1 MERENHLSE
10 NLSAIR
16 NALYPKP
23 LYEIASEIHISKSTL
38 QDAIATG
45 NVNLDT
51 AIRIANALHLSLDA
65 LVFGTIETRQVD
77 FLHHQLCIF
86 SWYALLSPGKQER
99 FLSLLSELL
108 ELLGNEEQ

>member
-16 NALYPKP
+16 NALYPKS
-23 LYEIASEIHISKSTL
+23 LSEIASEIHISKSTL

-65 LVFGTIETRQVD
+65 LVFGTIETKQVD
-77 FLHHQLCIF
+77 FLQHQLRVF
-86 SWYALLSPGKQER
+86 SWYVLLPPGKQEQ
-99 FLSLLSELL
+99 FLRLFSALLK
-108 ELLGNEEQ
+108 LLGNEDQ

>member
-23 LYEIASEIHISKSTL
+23 LSEIASEIHISKSTL

-77 FLHHQLCIF
+77 FLHHQLLYIF
-86 SWYALLSPGKQER
+86 LVRPFVSGQARTVPKP
-99 FLSLLSELL
+99 SL
-108 ELLGNEEQ
+108 